1 MSCILFGLMYL
12 YINVSIHEY
21 CVFSLYLH
29 KNQCILF
36 LVIFLEI
43 IEQQETAYLE
53 KNNN

>member
-1 MSCILFGLMYL
+1 MIDSKQT
-12 YINVSIHEY
+12 
-21 CVFSLYLH
+21 LYLQ

-43 IEQQETAYLE
+43 IEQQETTYLE